1 MQHQP
6 LPVEAEVNNRRNAP
20 IVGADGQGTAV
31 SVFALLVSGPGTVP
45 RSGGISTPTSQ
56 SEVHPLLGRDLSGLL
71 TAQASEAEGAW
82 STS

>member
-6 LPVEAEVNNRRNAP
+6 LPVEAEVYNRRNAP

-31 SVFALLVSGPGTVP
+31 SVFALLMSCPGIVP
-45 RSGGISTPTSQ
+45 RSGGISTPASH
-56 SEVHPLLGRDLSGLL
+56 SEEHPLLGRDLSGLL
-71 TAQASEAEGAW
+71 TAQASEAEVAW